1 MEEEIKK
8 KGKFKKGCLGCLGV
22 IVVIILSVE
31 RFIPLI
37 RGSLYFLPTTYGRV
51 IDKETNKPIRY
62 VLLKT
67 FTTGGDEVEVLSSEE
82 GEYRFPRRLTGR
94 VWKSG
99 GFGGIGI
106 IEYCP
111 GAKTTLIARFPG
123 YKKYEIDMKKN
134 RLFQKLDIY
143 LERPKI
149 TNEAVRYVGVS
160 GGESLVFEK
169 FAKGD
174 KEKFCELVAY
184 WLIAGYKFQAEIIKK
199 NPRTETANK
208 IFKWDPEVAKFIDCD
223 YILDND
229 LRDECLATQREIKD
243 LFEYEKNQCLG
254 RHKPR

>member
-67 FTTGGDEVEVLSSEE
+67 FTTGGDEVRVLSSEE

-134 RLFQKLDIY
+134 RISQKIDIY
-143 LERPKI
+143 LERPK
-149 TNEAVRYVGVS
+149 TAEEAVEGLISYYDKFPSEVYELYKETSFKEAINIINKYPKTEWADKAYGCIWGPLSEWKINCENLKSEKIRKECFEQKKKW
-160 GGESLVFEK
+160 ES
-169 FAKGD
+169 
-174 KEKFCELVAY
+174 
-184 WLIAGYKFQAEIIKK
+184 
-199 NPRTETANK
+199 
-208 IFKWDPEVAKFIDCD
+208 
-223 YILDND
+223 
-229 LRDECLATQREIKD
+229 
-243 LFEYEKNQCLG
+243 
-254 RHKPR
+254 RHK